1 MTALPVSTVPN
12 PNEAP
17 VLRWGILGPGWIA
30 DRFAESLTKNSTQQV
45 VAVASRSGDRAAEF
59 AGRHS
64 LPTSYG
70 SYGALLADP
79 DIDIV
84 YIATPHTEHHTNAL
98 ASIAAGKHVLVEKPL
113 AVDASRAAEIG
124 AAGAEAGVFVGEAMW
139 TKFLPKFDVLRQIV
153 DNGVLGPIRTVL
165 VDHGEYFTTDHRIYD
180 PALAG
185 GPLLD
190 LGTYDASFVHAVL
203 GVPESIIAVGQPAN
217 DELNGQVSAVLSH
230 TGGNHSVMN
239 TTILSNTPTSATIC
253 GRDGTLTIEG
263 PFFMPGSFTMTLRS
277 GEKLE
282 YREDKGVQV
291 DGLHYAAVDAARAI
305 GEGRLESSVHTIEDA
320 VQTLAII
327 DAIRRQLGITDGPF
341 AR

>member
-1 MTALPVSTVPN
+1 MTSLPVSTVPN

-30 DRFAESLTKNSTQQV
+30 DRFAESLAKNSTQQV
-45 VAVASRSGDRAAEF
+45 VAVASRSEDRAAEF

-64 LPTSYG
+64 LPKSYG
-70 SYGALLADP
+70 SYDALLADP
-79 DIDIV
+79 DIDVV

-113 AVDASRAAEIG
+113 AVDATRAAEIG
-124 AAGAEAGVFVGEAMW
+124 AAAAEAGVFVGEAMW

-153 DNGVLGPIRTVL
+153 DSGVLGPIRTVL

-190 LGTYDASFVHAVL
+190 LGTYDASFIHTIL
-203 GVPESIIAVGQPAN
+203 GAPESITAVGQPAN
-217 DELNGQVSAVLSH
+217 DELNGQVSAVLTH

-253 GRDGTLTIEG
+253 GRDGTLTVEG
-263 PFFMPGSFTMTLRS
+263 PFFMPGSFTVTLRD
-277 GEKLE
+277 GETLE

-291 DGLHYAAVDAARAI
+291 DGLYYAAVDAARAI

-327 DAIRRQLGITDGPF
+327 DSIRGQLGITDGPF

>member
-1 MTALPVSTVPN
+1 MTSLPVSTVPN

-30 DRFAESLTKNSTQQV
+30 DRFAESLAKNSTQQV
-45 VAVASRSGDRAAEF
+45 VAVASRSEDRAAEF

-64 LPTSYG
+64 LPKSYG
-70 SYGALLADP
+70 SYDALLADP
-79 DIDIV
+79 DIDVV

-113 AVDASRAAEIG
+113 AVDATRAAEIG
-124 AAGAEAGVFVGEAMW
+124 AAAAEAGVFVGEAMW

-153 DNGVLGPIRTVL
+153 DSGVLGPIRTVL

-190 LGTYDASFVHAVL
+190 LGTYDASFIHTIL
-203 GVPESIIAVGQPAN
+203 GAPESITAVGQPAN
-217 DELNGQVSAVLSH
+217 DELNGQVSAVLTH

-253 GRDGTLTIEG
+253 GRDGTLTVEG
-263 PFFMPGSFTMTLRS
+263 PFFMPGSFTVTLRD
-277 GEKLE
+277 GE
-282 YREDKGVQV
+282 
-291 DGLHYAAVDAARAI
+291 
-305 GEGRLESSVHTIEDA
+305 T
-320 VQTLAII
+320 
-327 DAIRRQLGITDGPF
+327 
-341 AR
+341 